1 MKGASRQETGGGNY
15 SIPDME
21 ILKQQMHE
29 AISAFLG
36 GIPAT
41 SRFSMNFESD
51 ILDIRV
57 HCELAPTENALRKRK
72 KKVPPSKI
80 KRNRQRLMKFL
91 EKPAAQP
98 DLPLITSCE
107 RSGEGGEIPSRSPL
121 IPPLGTCTEVGLEFD
136 TSADT
141 DPHSYLQA
149 SSITYKDSEH
159 SKQGDEEKGKDEGKG
174 QGQVDPPPPSDATE
188 PDMPPWAAKMLEYFD
203 KKLANTENEYDR
215 TRTEKSSDREDME
228 KDNGTRSDW
237 ETTDEDEWGTPH
249 RNDWGRPCSPWT
261 RKNSCRSN
269 TPQPNTGPSTGN
281 TENKTEIETESEP
294 GPDAQPVRAVRVPAH
309 QASDKKFVKVG
320 RKRRKKKNH
329 QTDCKT
335 S

>member
-1 MKGASRQETGGGNY
+1 MKGASRQETGGGPY

-107 RSGEGGEIPSRSPL
+107 RSSEGGEIPSRSPL

-149 SSITYKDSEH
+149 SSITCKESEH
-159 SKQGDEEKGKDEGKG
+159 SIQGDEEKGKDEGKG
-174 QGQVDPPPPSDATE
+174 QGQVDPPPLSDTDLDWL
-188 PDMPPWAAKMLEYFD
+188 PGITKMLAEIRD
-203 KKLANTENEYDR
+203 KTKITKMETNQTN
-215 TRTEKSSDREDME
+215 TEKSSDREDME

-261 RKNSCRSN
+261 RKNSCHSN

>member
-1 MKGASRQETGGGNY
+1 
-15 SIPDME
+15 ME
-21 ILKQQMHE
+21 ILKQQMPG

-41 SRFSMNFESD
+41 SRFSMNFEGD

-57 HCELAPTENALRKRK
+57 HYELAPTENALRKRK

-107 RSGEGGEIPSRSPL
+107 RSSEGGEIPSRSPL

-174 QGQVDPPPPSDATE
+174 QGQVDPPPLATRIWIGSPALRKCLQKYATKRKLRRWRRTKQTLKSRAIE
-188 PDMPPWAAKMLEYFD
+188 RIW
-203 KKLANTENEYDR
+203 KKIMAPGR
-215 TRTEKSSDREDME
+215 I
-228 KDNGTRSDW
+228 
-237 ETTDEDEWGTPH
+237 
-249 RNDWGRPCSPWT
+249 GRPPMKMNGVPLT
-261 RKNSCRSN
+261 EM
-269 TPQPNTGPSTGN
+269 TG
-281 TENKTEIETESEP
+281 
-294 GPDAQPVRAVRVPAH
+294 DAPAH
-309 QASDKKFVKVG
+309 HGHAKTAAIAIHPSPPPAPTLEIRKTRPRLKQKASRARMHSLFVQYVYPHI
-320 RKRRKKKNH
+320 RP
-329 QTDCKT
+329 QTK
-335 S
+335 SL

>member
-1 MKGASRQETGGGNY
+1 MKGASRQETGGGTY

-21 ILKQQMHE
+21 IFKQQMHE

-57 HCELAPTENALRKRK
+57 HYELAPTENALRKRK

-107 RSGEGGEIPSRSPL
+107 RSSEGGEIPSRSPL

-149 SSITYKDSEH
+149 SSITCKESEH
-159 SKQGDEEKGKDEGKG
+159 SIQGDEEKGKDEGKG
-174 QGQVDPPPPSDATE
+174 QGQVDPPPLSDTDLDWL
-188 PDMPPWAAKMLEYFD
+188 PGITKMLAEIRD
-203 KKLANTENEYDR
+203 KTKITKMETNQTN
-215 TRTEKSSDREDME
+215 TEKSSDREDME

-261 RKNSCRSN
+261 R
-269 TPQPNTGPSTGN
+269 
-281 TENKTEIETESEP
+281 
-294 GPDAQPVRAVRVPAH
+294 
-309 QASDKKFVKVG
+309 
-320 RKRRKKKNH
+320 
-329 QTDCKT
+329 
-335 S
+335 